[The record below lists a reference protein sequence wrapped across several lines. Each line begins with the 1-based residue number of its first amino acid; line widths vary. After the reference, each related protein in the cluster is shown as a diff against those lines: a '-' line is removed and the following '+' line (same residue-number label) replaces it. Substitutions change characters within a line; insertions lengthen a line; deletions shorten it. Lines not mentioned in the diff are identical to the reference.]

1 MAGGERPRARVP
13 NPRHVPALPR
23 TPRTCPPNEADRCTL
38 KTDDYCLQA
47 AFKKLRVDTDGSDQA
62 TTGPQEKI
70 TAANPV
76 LPPAPADSW
85 TRKGG
90 RSALSRPRR
99 RRSKSPILHPPKF
112 TYFSTTP
119 PKAKTSFCQSGWS
132 EQYPGFSMSASPELA
147 STSSTIKSSD
157 LCSQGRTSVAA
168 AVEVQQSQHANLGI
182 SPSAVPE
189 DTAKH
194 SDAFRPRSMQ
204 SLPDFQQLSETA
216 RKDCDASTSPAEDVY
231 CFTGLRESLQAAGV
245 MDAPCRY
252 LGTTGA
258 ERQGRTAQN
267 VVPPRSCSE
276 QVRVVDDTTIEDLS
290 GYFEN
295 FLYLPQKMST
305 MAEMMY
311 A

>member
-1 MAGGERPRARVP
+1 MHIYFHYRP
-13 NPRHVPALPR
+13 N
-23 TPRTCPPNEADRCTL
+23 
-38 KTDDYCLQA
+38 
-47 AFKKLRVDTDGSDQA
+47 QA
-62 TTGPQEKI
+62 TTGLHEK
-70 TAANPV
+70 TVAASPV
-76 LPPAPADSW
+76 LPPALADSW

-90 RSALSRPRR
+90 RSGLSRPRR

-112 TYFSTTP
+112 TYFSTTM
-119 PKAKTSFCQSGWS
+119 PKAKTTFCQSRWS
-132 EQYPGFSMSASPELA
+132 EQYPSFSMSASPKLTP
-147 STSSTIKSSD
+147 TSSTIKSSH
-157 LCSQGRTSVAA
+157 LCSQSGTSVAA
-168 AVEVQQSQHANLGI
+168 AVEAQKSQQANLAI

-194 SDAFRPRSMQ
+194 SDAFRPHSMQ
-204 SLPDFQQLSETA
+204 SLPDFQQLSATA
-216 RKDCDASTSPAEDVY
+216 QKDCNASTSPSEGMY

-258 ERQGRTAQN
+258 ERQGRTGQN
-267 VVPPRSCSE
+267 VVAPRSCSE